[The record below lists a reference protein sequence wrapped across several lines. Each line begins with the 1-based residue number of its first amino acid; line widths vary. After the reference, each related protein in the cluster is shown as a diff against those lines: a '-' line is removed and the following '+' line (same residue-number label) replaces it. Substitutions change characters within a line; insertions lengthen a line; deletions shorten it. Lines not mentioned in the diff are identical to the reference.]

1 MVQILKKKQ
10 KNLRIVEDNNNYCEE
25 QLSEKPSQLA
35 VGRLSAD

>member
-1 MVQILKKKQ
+1 MVQILKKKK
-10 KNLRIVEDNNNYCEE
+10 KNLRIVEDNCEE